1 MTAHYIYNA
10 PMTIIFDGEFEVHV
24 TDTLENA
31 VSKALN
37 YIDIYGFDEVEII
50 HGETGEILVTI
61 GEDED

>member
-1 MTAHYIYNA
+1 MTVHYIYNA
-10 PMTIIFDGEFEVHV
+10 PMTIIFDDEFEVHI

-37 YIDIYGFDEVEII
+37 YIHIYGFDKAEIT
-50 HGETGEILVTI
+50 HGETGENLVTI

>member
-1 MTAHYIYNA
+1 MTVHYIYSV

-37 YIDIYGFDEVEII
+37 YIDIYGFDKADIINSEI
-50 HGETGEILVTI
+50 GELLVTI
-61 GEDED
+61 GEDKD